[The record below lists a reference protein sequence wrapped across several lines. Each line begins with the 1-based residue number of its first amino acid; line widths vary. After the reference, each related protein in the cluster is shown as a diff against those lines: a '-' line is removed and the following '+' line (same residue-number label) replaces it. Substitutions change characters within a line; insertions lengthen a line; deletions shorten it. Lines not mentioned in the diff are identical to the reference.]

1 MTKTFKEKFNTLNNL
16 KHTETQKTVFCAE
29 LFETKNPTTQSYT
42 MPEYWYASDLLNI
55 IHPDL
60 GNSTTDLY
68 NFASINLQCIR
79 DKEILKQHIENKKQ
93 SYTLGNHTYE
103 NATDYKMSPF
113 ACWCATNN
121 KPNLVFENLYFMSSV
136 FNKTLTLAELVRM
149 TNQIQRIYARQETI
163 NSQNTVSNTIHKLL
177 KHKKYQNLSLDEI
190 QKQNTKEYK
199 KMNFIIYKA
208 FFGNNNQHNIK
219 EAYNLQNVDLFDY
232 IGINSLNLFINA
244 VSNAIKT
251 TKHKR
256 SCSAL
261 GFQKILVEKIADE
274 RKKLLEQ
281 EKERPEFDIQQKSV
295 QEIEQE
301 YKKYCDIFIAQ
312 QNQKLI

>member
-16 KHTETQKTVFCAE
+16 KHTETQKPVFCAE

-113 ACWCATNN
+113 ACWCVTNN

-136 FNKTLTLAELVRM
+136 FNKTLTLSELVRM
-149 TNQIQRIYARQETI
+149 TDQIQRIYARQETI
-163 NSQNTVSNTIHKLL
+163 NLQNTIDNTINKLL
-177 KHKKYQNLSLDEI
+177 SRKKYQDLSLEEI
-190 QKQNTKEYK
+190 QKQNNKEHAK
-199 KMNFIIYKA
+199 INFTIRKA
-208 FFGNNNQHNIK
+208 FFGQINQHQIK
-219 EAYNLQNVDLFDY
+219 EEHNIYDADLFDY

-244 VSNAIKT
+244 ASNTIQKT
-251 TKHKR
+251 KSNKN
-256 SCSAL
+256 CSAL
-261 GFQKILVEKIADE
+261 GFQKTLTEQIAIE
-274 RKKLLEQ
+274 RRNALAQ
-281 EKERPEFDIQQKSV
+281 EANRPEFDIQQKSV
-295 QEIEQE
+295 QDLEQE
-301 YKKYCDIFIAQ
+301 YKKWCDLFIAQ